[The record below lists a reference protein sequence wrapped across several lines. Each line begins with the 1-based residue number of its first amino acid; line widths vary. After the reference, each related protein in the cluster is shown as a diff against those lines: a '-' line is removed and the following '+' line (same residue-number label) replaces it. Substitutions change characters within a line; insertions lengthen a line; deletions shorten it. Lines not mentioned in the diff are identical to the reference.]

1 MTAEPVEPLT
11 GAPQTPRTDAF
22 EMIHLG
28 EQTAVVVPLADF
40 LRLRALEE
48 LATEEA
54 LVDAE
59 AKVALDEWRRREA
72 AGQTR
77 YIPADEARRQ
87 LGL

>member
-1 MTAEPVEPLT
+1 MTAEPVEPVAGT
-11 GAPQTPRTDAF
+11 SPAPRTGAF

-40 LRLRALEE
+40 LRMRALEE
-48 LATEEA
+48 LATDEA

-77 YIPADEARRQ
+77 YIPADEARRR

>member
-1 MTAEPVEPLT
+1 MTAEPVEPEAGASQASRT
-11 GAPQTPRTDAF
+11 GGF

-54 LVDAE
+54 LLDAE

-77 YIPADEARRQ
+77 YVPAVEARRR

>member
-1 MTAEPVEPLT
+1 MTAEPVEPVAGASQARRT
-11 GAPQTPRTDAF
+11 GAF

-28 EQTAVVVPLADF
+28 EQTAVVVPLTDF

-54 LVDAE
+54 LLDAE
-59 AKVALDEWRRREA
+59 AKVALDEWRRREG

-77 YIPADEARRQ
+77 YIPADEARRR